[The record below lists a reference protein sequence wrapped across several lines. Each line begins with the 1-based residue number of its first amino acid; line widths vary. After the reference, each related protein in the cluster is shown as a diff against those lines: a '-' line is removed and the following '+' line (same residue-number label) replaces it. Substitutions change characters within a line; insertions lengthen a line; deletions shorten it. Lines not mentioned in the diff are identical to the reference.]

1 MYAGVCLV
9 FWIFAMCICVAV
21 TYNNPDDE
29 LLPTRDIDTEINN
42 GDWMDKS
49 TVDGNLGSAASKR
62 LHRPFSKPSSVNMQR
77 LGDLRALV
85 QALGTNTDKLDVR
98 TLFPDKRT
106 YEDLKT
112 ATEMIKANADK
123 LDGLTTYVKMMKSEF
138 MTMNADKLDDL
149 SADVKMMKSQL
160 MTINADKLDELNTDI
175 SMVKSE
181 LMTTSADKLD
191 DLTADV
197 KTMKSELMAMN
208 TNKLDDLTADVKMMK
223 SELMTMKMTINH
235 MDPLFVSMFVMLTEI
250 TFATSV
256 RIAHHEKDMTEIVNY
271 FQNNVKSGSDILD
284 KKLPP
289 VFEFYTGSSPGT
301 GYTSCVAYHKAGYT
315 TSGKYWI
322 TIPDT
327 SETLNVYCDQE
338 TDGGGW
344 LVFQRRQDGSVDF
357 YRDWEDYKA
366 GFGEISG
373 EFWLGNDHLHSLT
386 QEQQELRVDLVD
398 FNDTTAFAKYST
410 FGVGSESEKYALT
423 VNGFSGTAGDGLGYH
438 NGSSF
443 STMDRDNDGRSDSCV
458 LKIRKGAWWHKSC
471 GYSNLN
477 GIYYDSVKNYWTVV
491 GWYKWKNDKWESLKK
506 TEMKIR
512 PKQ

>member
-1 MYAGVCLV
+1 
-9 FWIFAMCICVAV
+9 MCICVAV
-21 TYNNPDDE
+21 TYNNLNDE
-29 LLPTRDIDTEINN
+29 LLPTGDIDAEINN

-49 TVDGNLGSAASKR
+49 TVDDNLGSATRKR
-62 LHRPFSKPSSVNMQR
+62 LHRTFSKPSSVDMQR

-85 QALGTNTDKLDVR
+85 QALGINTDKLDVR

-112 ATEMIKANADK
+112 ATEMITANADK

-149 SADVKMMKSQL
+149 TANVKMMKSQL
-160 MTINADKLDELNTDI
+160 MAINADKLDELTADV
-175 SMVKSE
+175 SMMKSE

-208 TNKLDDLTADVKMMK
+208 ADKLEDLTADVKMMK
-223 SELMTMKMTINH
+223 SELMTMKMVINH

-256 RIAHHEKDMTEIVNY
+256 RIAHHEEDMTEIVNY
-271 FQNNVKSGSDILD
+271 FENNVKSGSDILD

-289 VFEFYTGSSPGT
+289 VFEFYTGSGIPI
-301 GYTSCVAYHKAGYT
+301 YTSCVEHQKAGHT
-315 TSGKYWI
+315 TSGNYWI
-322 TIPDT
+322 TIPNT
-327 SETLNVYCDQE
+327 SKTIHVYCDQD

-344 LVFQRRQDGSVDF
+344 LVFQRRQDGTVDF
-357 YRDWEDYKA
+357 YRDWADYKA
-366 GFGEISG
+366 GFGKITG

-386 QEQQELRVDLVD
+386 QDQQELRVDLVD

-410 FGVGSESEKYALT
+410 FVVKSESKKYSLT
-423 VNGFSGTAGDGLGYH
+423 ISGFSGTAGDSLKSH
-438 NGSSF
+438 NGMAF
-443 STMDRDNDGRSDSCV
+443 STKDRDNDMGPSRSCAQE
-458 LKIRKGAWWHKSC
+458 RQGAWWYWSC
-471 GYSNLN
+471 NHSNLN
-477 GIYYDSVKNYWTVV
+477 GPYHDSAKAGHAGVTWFH
-491 GWYKWKNDKWESLKK
+491 WKNRYVSLKK